1 MNKLIKIGVT
11 TLAVFTLTATVPTSS
26 VVNASKLKTVKPDPN
41 ASDRVWTYK
50 NNVFDAGNETY
61 KFTKHK
67 VIKEDGEK
75 YLILYCDI
83 TNNSTKEMEPDLVSL
98 VMHANQKTSSTDEE
112 LETATIGTKQN
123 GLEKREHN
131 LYTKILPG
139 KSVHAC
145 IQYKLVNNSPVTITF
160 QNADSQTIGS
170 KTIKIK

>member
-1 MNKLIKIGVT
+1 MKKIIKIVEIILA
-11 TLAVFTLTATVPTSS
+11 TLTLTATIPTDAVIS
-26 VVNASKLKTVKPDPN
+26 ASKLKTVKPDPN

-61 KFTKHK
+61 KFTKQK
-67 VIKEDGEK
+67 VIREYGDK

-83 TNNSTKEMEPDLVSL
+83 TNNSTKEMEPDLVSM
-98 VMHANQKTSSTDEE
+98 VMQANQKTSSTDEE
-112 LETATIGTKQN
+112 LEIATIGTKQN
-123 GLEKREHN
+123 GLAKREHN

-160 QNADSQTIGS
+160 QNAYSQTIGS
-170 KTIKIK
+170 KVIKIK

>member
-1 MNKLIKIGVT
+1 MNKLIKIGVA
-11 TLAVFTLTATVPTSS
+11 TLATLTLTATVPTSS
-26 VVNASKLKTVKPDPN
+26 IVNASKLKTVKPDQN

-67 VIKEDGEK
+67 VVKEDGEK

>member
-1 MNKLIKIGVT
+1 MNKLIKIGVA
-11 TLAVFTLTATVPTSS
+11 TLAALTLTATVPTSS
-26 VVNASKLKTVKPDPN
+26 VVNASKLKTVKPDQN
-41 ASDRVWTYK
+41 ASNRVWTYK

-61 KFTKHK
+61 KFTKNK
-67 VIKEDGEK
+67 VIKEDNEK

>member
-1 MNKLIKIGVT
+1 M
-11 TLAVFTLTATVPTSS
+11 
-26 VVNASKLKTVKPDPN
+26 
-41 ASDRVWTYK
+41 
-50 NNVFDAGNETY
+50 FDAGNETY
-61 KFTKHK
+61 KFTKNK
-67 VIKEDGEK
+67 VIKEDNEK

-112 LETATIGTKQN
+112 LEMATIGTKQN